1 MIVAMIQARMSS
13 TRLPGKVL
21 RPMAGK
27 PMIQWVIEAAQG
39 AETVD
44 DVVVVTSAERSD
56 QELFRFAGQYAN
68 VFAGD
73 LDDVLDRYYRAAL
86 YYRASHIVRL
96 TGDCPL
102 MKPGLIDETVRHH
115 LSHHLDYTANF
126 TNDANDERVH
136 GTDGL
141 DVEAFTMNALT
152 AAAKCSVAGHF
163 REHVTVG
170 MRIDERLSKGKYLDW
185 PMSNTKLSVDTEEDF
200 QRVREIL
207 WAMNARNTCYG
218 VRSK

>member
-39 AETVD
+39 AETAD

-96 TGDCPL
+96 TGDCPML
-102 MKPGLIDETVRHH
+102 PSGVIDDTIRHH
-115 LSHHLDYTANF
+115 LRGGYDYTANF
-126 TNDANDERVH
+126 DNTQDGERIV

-141 DVEAFTMNALT
+141 DVEVFTAETLLRATKLATNDYEM
-152 AAAKCSVAGHF
+152 
-163 REHVTVG
+163 EHVTPL
-170 MRIDERLSKGKYLDW
+170 MRTGDLFRRGVFLDY
-185 PMSNTKLSVDTEEDF
+185 PMANDKISVDTESDF
-200 QRVREIL
+200 ERVERVL
-207 WAMNARNTCYG
+207 WATNARNNCLNAHW
-218 VRSK
+218 K

>member
-102 MKPGLIDETVRHH
+102 MKPQLIDRTVRYHLHH
-115 LSHHLDYTANF
+115 RFDYTANF
-126 TNDANDERVH
+126 QNNDIGERLQ

-141 DVEAFTMNALT
+141 DVEVFTMDALT
-152 AAAKCSVAGHF
+152 REAKAGPKEYNW
-163 REHVTVG
+163 EHVTPN
-170 MRIDERLSKGKYLDW
+170 MRTSPLLSKGEFLNW
-185 PMSNTKLSVDTEEDF
+185 PMTNTKLSVDTEEDF

-207 WAMNARNTCYG
+207 WAMNARNICYG
-218 VRSK
+218 AHSK